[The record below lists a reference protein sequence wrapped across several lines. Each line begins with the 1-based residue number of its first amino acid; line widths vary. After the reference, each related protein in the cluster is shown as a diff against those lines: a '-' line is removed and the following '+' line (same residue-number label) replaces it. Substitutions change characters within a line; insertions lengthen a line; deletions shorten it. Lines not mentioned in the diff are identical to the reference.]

1 MAHKPDEQNISEG
14 SFCSPST
21 PEAGP
26 RTSSPEIDRLNRWRH
41 FGDGPA
47 TYTAGS
53 KQFGD
58 DVIVALIEIER
69 LKEVVSRLHKERRE
83 AKAEIERLAQS
94 VAQSITELTLTNERL
109 KALLG
114 ELRAEVERLQAVEK
128 AAQAA
133 YDYHMTGYNA
143 ADDFDANTQIEL
155 MDALGRALEPKPDL
169 RALLPELAVIA
180 QVMKD
185 PKP

>member
-1 MAHKPDEQNISEG
+1 MAHNQ
-14 SFCSPST
+14 
-21 PEAGP
+21 
-26 RTSSPEIDRLNRWRH
+26 REIDRLNRWRH

-69 LKEVVSRLHKERRE
+69 LR
-83 AKAEIERLAQS
+83 
-94 VAQSITELTLTNERL
+94 T
-109 KALLG
+109 
-114 ELRAEVERLQAVEK
+114 VEK

-155 MDALGRALEPKPDL
+155 MDALGRALEPKPDV

-180 QVMKD
+180 QVMKERK
-185 PKP
+185 PKPD